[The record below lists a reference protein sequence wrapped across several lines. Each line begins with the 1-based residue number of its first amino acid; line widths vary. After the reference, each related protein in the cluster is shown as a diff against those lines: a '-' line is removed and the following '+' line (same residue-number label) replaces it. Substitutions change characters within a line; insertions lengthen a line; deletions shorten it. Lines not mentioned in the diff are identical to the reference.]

1 MNEYLYVMDYSDSTI
16 SRIDVTNVEIDDV
29 EEFLYQYGFKAS
41 QCSYMFSDKL
51 IEVVTK
57 IVDEK

>member
-16 SRIDVTNVEIDDV
+16 SRIDVTNIKIDDV
-29 EEFLYQYGFKAS
+29 EEFLYQYGFKTS

-51 IEVVTK
+51 IETVTK
-57 IVDEK
+57 IVDER